1 MNKAILLL
9 EDGTTY
15 YGKYFTEPGE
25 VAGEVVFNT
34 SMTGYQEVLTDPSYK
49 GQIVV
54 MTYPQIGNYGINLSD
69 NESATIQVEG
79 FVVREYSKFYDNWR
93 AKYSL
98 LEFLN
103 EKKILGIEEVDTRS
117 LVRHIRLFGAMKG
130 IISCYDFDKA
140 SLKKKLDNVP
150 SIVGRDLVKEV
161 TCKEKYIWQMQQD
174 EKYNLINRIIVMDFG
189 VKYNIL
195 RSIAKYVKEVIVVPA
210 NTEYNQILDLSPDG
224 IILSNGPG
232 DPVGVS
238 YVLPT
243 IRKLIE
249 AKVPMFGICLGHQLI
264 SLALGG
270 KTYKL
275 KFGHRGINQPV
286 KNLLTGKIEITAQNH
301 GFCVDIASISNIAEV
316 THINLNDNTLEGV
329 KYKDLPVFSVQ
340 YHPEAS
346 PGPHDASYLFEEF
359 VRLIKNYSKN
369 QTRKKKK
376 NLLNDKNILWK
387 MKK

>member
-376 NLLNDKNILWK
+376 NLL
-387 MKK
+387 